1 LSAQD
6 LGILDS
12 DLLPHVIEPS
22 FGIGR
27 LLYTILEHNF
37 KERDERKTVK
47 FFFLGFNLIF
57 FFIILLVFLFSSM
70 YCTL

>member
-1 LSAQD
+1 LSGQD
-6 LGILDS
+6 LSILDS

-37 KERDERKTVK
+37 KERDEKKTVNK
-47 FFFLGFNLIF
+47 IIF
-57 FFIILLVFLFSSM
+57 FFII
-70 YCTL
+70 

>member
-1 LSAQD
+1 LSGQD

-47 FFFLGFNLIF
+47 FFFFEF
-57 FFIILLVFLFSSM
+57 
-70 YCTL
+70 